1 MGRRDE
7 SQNLTLAHQLA
18 HKVLT
23 SERPGGLQAVDG
35 PPAS

>member
-7 SQNLTLAHQLA
+7 YLNLTLARQLA
-18 HKVLT
+18 HKLLT
-23 SERPGGLQAVDG
+23 SERPGGVQAVDG